1 MDEVLLKGYRIEQ
14 EALFK
19 ILVFDYFVKFC
30 EVGSG
35 KNLLQVSFI

>member
-19 ILVFDYFVKFC
+19 ILVFVKFC